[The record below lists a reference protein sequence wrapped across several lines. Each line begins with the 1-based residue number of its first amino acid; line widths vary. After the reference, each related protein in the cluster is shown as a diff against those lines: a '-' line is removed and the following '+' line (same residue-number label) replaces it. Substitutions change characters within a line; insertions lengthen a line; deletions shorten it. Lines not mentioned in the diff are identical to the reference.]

1 MGHKMMIILLA
12 SYFTL
17 PGCKT
22 RVKEREDSIYS
33 RHLQRHVKLTVIS
46 TTMPDNK
53 EEMNLLLLN
62 NGQDLEQLDARKIID
77 SLYKIKLIQPLIT
90 VGIHG
95 NKDEYGFAGLGTTTP
110 QKYNDFIRNE
120 LYPFIKKK
128 AVTRKFNSIAVAGCS
143 LAGVSAFDLAWNNA
157 DKISQA
163 GIFSPELNFAG
174 TTGPLNNAIE
184 FINASRKRPHLQLW
198 IYAAE
203 SADTSVLKNTT
214 TFIRTLESKS
224 NITPAD
230 IFFLTEKN
238 GSNNFRSWRNQFAA
252 FLLWAFA
259 K

>member
-1 MGHKMMIILLA
+1 MEHKIILILLV
-12 SYFTL
+12 SYFVL

-22 RVKEREDSIYS
+22 RVKEREDSVYS
-33 RHLQRHVKLTVIS
+33 RHLQRHVKLTVIT

-53 EEMNLLLLN
+53 EEMNLLLMN

-77 SLYKIKLIQPLIT
+77 SLYKNKLIQPLLT

-95 NKDEYGFAGLGTTTP
+95 YKEEYGFAGLGTTSP

-128 AVTRKFNSIAVAGCS
+128 AVTRKFKSITVAGCS
-143 LAGVSAFDLAWNNA
+143 LAGVSAFDIAWNNA
-157 DKISQA
+157 DKISKA
-163 GIFSPELNFAG
+163 GIISPELNFAG
-174 TTGPLNNAIE
+174 TTGLLNNAIE
-184 FINASRKRPHLQLW
+184 FINASRKRPHLQFW

-203 SADTSVLKNTT
+203 NGDTAALKNTT
-214 TFIRTLESKS
+214 TFIKTLESKS

-230 IFFLTEKN
+230 IFFSSEKN